1 MLSKISISLV
11 WSDTLEKIDGLIVVF
26 DQHDE
31 RIDTVVSF
39 LKILCNLMLSAS
51 SCLILCSQ
59 ETLCLKDRWEFPT
72 SKRRS
77 QRPNICADA
86 TKTLIITLL
95 PGALIQVTSTARLG
109 TSTQVDNPMSELYM
123 YLTWSSP
130 KFPICYCCCCCCI
143 FGCSLILVWSPVI
156 FSLIWQYEPLIA
168 Q

>member
-72 SKRRS
+72 SKRS
-77 QRPNICADA
+77 QWPNICADA
-86 TKTLIITLL
+86 TKRLIITLL
-95 PGALIQVTSTARLG
+95 PGALI
-109 TSTQVDNPMSELYM
+109 
-123 YLTWSSP
+123 
-130 KFPICYCCCCCCI
+130 
-143 FGCSLILVWSPVI
+143 
-156 FSLIWQYEPLIA
+156 
-168 Q
+168 